1 MEDWLKPYVC
11 TQCGGRVNRT
21 TMTCEMC
28 GTQFK
33 EQDNVLWVIA
43 ERPGVHT
50 LGQVI
55 AIDKE
60 MALLQPKEVSAIVME
75 QMTRELAKCIAPF
88 IEMEIEDEPVS
99 CQKIVR
105 GKVRI
110 LDSAFRFRGEG

>member
-1 MEDWLKPYVC
+1 MSNWLKPYVC

-33 EQDNVLWVIA
+33 EQDNILRIVA

-50 LGQVI
+50 LGQAI
-55 AIDKE
+55 AIDNE
-60 MALLQPKEVSAIVME
+60 MALASPKEVSEFVVQ

-88 IEMEIEDEPVS
+88 IEMETENDAIH
-99 CQKIVR
+99 CQQIVR
-105 GKVRI
+105 GRIRI
-110 LDSAFRFRGEG
+110 LDSAFRFR

>member
-1 MEDWLKPYVC
+1 MSDWLKPYVC
-11 TQCGGRVNRT
+11 TQCGGRVNRA

-33 EQDNVLWVIA
+33 EQDNILRIVA

-50 LGQVI
+50 LGQAI
-55 AIDKE
+55 AIGNE

-88 IEMEIEDEPVS
+88 IEMEIEDDPIYS
-99 CQKIVR
+99 QKIVR
-105 GKVRI
+105 GRI
-110 LDSAFRFRGEG
+110 RVLDSAFRFGG